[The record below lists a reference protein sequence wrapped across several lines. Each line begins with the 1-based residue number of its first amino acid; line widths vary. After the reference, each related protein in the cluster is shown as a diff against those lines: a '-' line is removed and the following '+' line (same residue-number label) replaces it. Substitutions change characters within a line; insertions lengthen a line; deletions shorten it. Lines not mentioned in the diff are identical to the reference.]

1 MVLPGVLKAIS
12 TPVSLNNPCPPVLVV
27 GGPSTGRV
35 EQLLA
40 HCQSRAEGTKSA
52 FYWKVASA
60 QPGSCAEGTGHQ
72 SLHRWER
79 EVETEDLIDGKLNA
93 HSNLAARS
101 LDVWSCHFLPQAYTF
116 LKVQEH
122 PRKSN
127 KCALWKEYNSS
138 LSDLD
143 ILTRC
148 FILPFCPTSVHLVVS
163 KGTLTAEEEARFPVR
178 LLNSLGR
185 TGFWKGTRCGNE
197 HRMGT
202 LLCQAF

>member
-1 MVLPGVLKAIS
+1 MVLAGVLKAIS

-27 GGPSTGRV
+27 GGPSTGRI

-60 QPGSCAEGTGHQ
+60 QPGGCAEGTGHQ

-101 LDVWSCHFLPQAYTF
+101 LDVWSCHFLPLAYTF

-143 ILTRC
+143 ILTGC

-163 KGTLTAEEEARFPVR
+163 KGTL
-178 LLNSLGR
+178 NSWRGGQIPSEVVEL
-185 TGFWKGTRCGNE
+185 TGQNWFLKGY
-197 HRMGT
+197 
-202 LLCQAF
+202 